1 MGPYSPWGCKDSD
14 TIEQLN
20 NKNKV
25 FLLLQTAMAA
35 PRTVLVPPGAQLMG
49 LWQD

>member
-1 MGPYSPWGCKDSD
+1 MGAYSPWDCKDSD
-14 TIEQLN
+14 TTEQLN

-35 PRTVLVPPGAQLMG
+35 VFQRLEQY
-49 LWQD
+49 W